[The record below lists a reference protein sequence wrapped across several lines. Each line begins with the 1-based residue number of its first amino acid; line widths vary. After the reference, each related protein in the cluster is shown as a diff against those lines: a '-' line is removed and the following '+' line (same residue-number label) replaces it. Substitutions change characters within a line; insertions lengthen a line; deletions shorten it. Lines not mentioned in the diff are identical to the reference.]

1 MLKFLKKKIKN
12 RVSEWLVHPWK
23 NHLILTFHRIRSGG
37 DPFSFYDTCPS
48 IPIRLFSE
56 LIFYVKNNYKVVTLK
71 YLSEQRSSKT
81 PLAAITFD
89 DGWLDNYQYAYPI
102 LKDCGVPATIFVTTG
117 KIGST
122 DPFWQQKLGFVFQ
135 SVLDNRDPQ
144 LEMGLRSLIQCRS
157 QDPIKK
163 ELFFKTVRKWKSL
176 SLDDIQSK
184 LEDLPIDLN
193 KNKKRLF
200 LNHEEIMEMSR
211 YAIDFGSHTVDHTIL
226 TNENEIEVAFQL
238 KESKQS
244 LEQLLQNPV
253 YAFAYPNGDYSSKV
267 AMIARQTG
275 YTVGCTTKKK
285 KVSDKDSLLKLPRIE
300 IPSKEEI
307 SLIIPRKELRQ

>member
-1 MLKFLKKKIKN
+1 MLKFLKKKIKS
-12 RVSEWLVHPWK
+12 RGSEWLVRPWK
-23 NHLILTFHRIRSGG
+23 KHLILTFHRIRSGS
-37 DPFSFYDTCPS
+37 DPFSLYDTCPS
-48 IPIRLFSE
+48 IPIGLFSE
-56 LIFYVKNNYKVVTLK
+56 LIFYVKKNYKVVPLK

-89 DGWLDNYQYAYPI
+89 DGWQDNYQYAYPI
-102 LKDCGVPATIFVTTG
+102 LKDCQVPATIFVTTG

-122 DPFWQQKLGFVFQ
+122 EPFWQQKLGCLFQ
-135 SVLDNRDPQ
+135 SVLDKRDLQ
-144 LEMGLRSLIQCRS
+144 LETVLRSLIQCRP

-176 SLDDIQSK
+176 SLDDIRSK
-184 LEDLPIDLN
+184 LDDLPVDLN

-200 LNHEEIMEMSR
+200 LNHEEILEMSR
-211 YAIDFGSHTVDHTIL
+211 SVIDFGSHTVDHTIL
-226 TNENEIEVAFQL
+226 TNENEIEAAFQL

-244 LEQLLQNPV
+244 LEQLLQKSV

-267 AMIARQTG
+267 AMIAGQTG

-285 KVSDKDSLLKLPRIE
+285 KVSEKDSLLKLPRIE